1 MNIGKKTIWRWVLG
15 FAVPAI
21 MLCTA
26 FPSAGA
32 DFPKGPMNFWVP
44 FNPGGET
51 DIEIRALQPSLEKS
65 FGVPLVINYLPGAGG
80 ALCWSKLAAAK
91 PDGYTIGGVNIPHI
105 ILQPK
110 FMKDVNFKTE
120 DFVILCLIEYTAT
133 GLAVKKDFK
142 ASTLKEFIDYARAN
156 PGKISC
162 GGVGKFSG
170 QHFAALQFMKMTN
183 TRLNYVTFS
192 GTGTLQ
198 TALMGGHIDAA
209 FASSA
214 QMVNTREQIKILAIG
229 SEKRIVQLSDI
240 PTFKELGME
249 FYPRT
254 TRGVIAPKGLP
265 AEMQKRL
272 ETAFLEAIHKPEFKA
287 KMEQAGFIVQG
298 LGMAD
303 SQKYL
308 EYEAS
313 TIYRLSQE
321 FNLLPAAK

>member
-1 MNIGKKTIWRWVLG
+1 MKKENRPIWERLLGLGVLTIFILV
-15 FAVPAI
+15 
-21 MLCTA
+21 A
-26 FPSAGA
+26 FSSQAA
-32 DFPKGPMNFWVP
+32 EFPKGAMNFWVP

-65 FGVPLVINYLPGAGG
+65 FGVPWVINYLPGAGG

-183 TRLNYVTFS
+183 TKLNYVTFS
-192 GTGTLQ
+192 GTGVLQ

-214 QMVNTREQIKILAIG
+214 QMVSTKEQIKILAIG
-229 SEKRIVQLSDI
+229 SEKRIGQLPET

-254 TRGVIAPKGLP
+254 TRGVIAPKGIP
-265 AEMQKRL
+265 VEIQKRL
-272 ETAFLEAIHKPEFKA
+272 ESAFLEAIHKPEFKG
-287 KMEQAGFIVQG
+287 KMEQAGFVVQG
-298 LGMAD
+298 LGMGE

-308 EYEAS
+308 ESEAT

-321 FNLLPAAK
+321 FNLLPATN

>member
-1 MNIGKKTIWRWVLG
+1 MNIAKTKNRRGI
-15 FAVPAI
+15 
-21 MLCTA
+21 LCFGILMILVFTA
-26 FPSAGA
+26 LPSGAA

-51 DIEIRALQPSLEKS
+51 DIEIRAMQPSLEKS

-91 PDGYTIGGVNIPHI
+91 PDGYTLGGVNIPHI

-110 FMKDVNFKTE
+110 FMKDVNFKPE
-120 DFVILCLIEYTAT
+120 DFSILCIIEYTAT
-133 GLAVKKDFK
+133 GLAVKKDFR
-142 ASTLKEFIDYARAN
+142 ASTLNEFIDYARIN
-156 PGKISC
+156 PGKVSC

-183 TRLNYVTFS
+183 TKLNYVTFS
-192 GTGTLQ
+192 GTGVLQ

-214 QMVNTREQIKILAIG
+214 QMVGTKEQIKILAIG
-229 SEKRIVQLSDI
+229 SEKRIPQIADT
-240 PTFKELGME
+240 PTFKELGLE

-254 TRGVIAPKGLP
+254 TRGVIAPKGVP
-265 AEMQKRL
+265 MEIQKRL
-272 ETAFLEAIHKPEFKA
+272 EAAFLDAIHKPEFKA

-298 LGMAD
+298 LGMGE
-303 SQKYL
+303 SHKYV
-308 EYEAS
+308 ESEAA

-321 FNLLPAAK
+321 FNLLPSAK